1 MFKALEIFINKSS
14 LCYVKHL
21 TVQKSLQWIP
31 KSNGQTQRFSCTNR
45 VCVPLWGSY
54 FSHSWLQHLICV
66 NSSFYKPSVKPFK
79 DPINIYLQLYSF
91 RLRSA
96 FTLIFNSDFGWAD
109 IGHFNLLWKNLHI
122 TSSTKLQFSLL
133 HILNDNSL
141 LLPQKMLS
149 QLFNAKSLSACIEP
163 FLTDCPHSINWK

>member
-1 MFKALEIFINKSS
+1 MLCKALDCSEVVTMDSQIQWSKPKIFLHKQSM
-14 LCYVKHL
+14 C
-21 TVQKSLQWIP
+21 
-31 KSNGQTQRFSCTNR
+31 
-45 VCVPLWGSY
+45 PLWGSY
-54 FSHSWLQHLICV
+54 FSHSCLQHLVCV

-79 DPINIYLQLYSF
+79 DPINLYLQLYSF

-133 HILNDNSL
+133 HILKDNSL

-163 FLTDCPHSINWK
+163 FLTECPHSINWK